1 MPGSWEQ
8 WEWFGV
14 SQAEAIVAV
23 HLIHLRTGKFL
34 ALEFGLTIPYSSP
47 KCRLWTPPA
56 FGVAGPGTFETVAN
70 TRANCC
76 CCGHAQLADG
86 RVLTAGGGFLSTNE
100 APRNADLFDPSLAVG
115 QQWNNPAT
123 PAESSKCP

>member
-1 MPGSWEQ
+1 MPGSWE
-8 WEWFGV
+8 ELFAFGP
-14 SQAEAIVAV
+14 SALDSIVAV

-56 FGVAGPGTFETVAN
+56 FGVSGPGAFETVATTHTN
-70 TRANCC
+70 FF